1 MCSPKGKGM
10 IRDAL
15 YTLSFYEVTLVATCT
30 LEPTE

>member
-15 YTLSFYEVTLVATCT
+15 YTLSFYEVATCT
-30 LEPTE
+30 LEPTEK